1 MSTHSNKIENLL
13 KRLGFSETEILVYL
27 DLSENGS
34 KSVMDI
40 SRSQNIFRPAIY
52 KALTQLKERGLL
64 IEEYIGKRKH
74 YSIQDPKELRDIV
87 KDISIDLEETLPD
100 IEDLYSKQDQ
110 ESTIKIL
117 EGKKG
122 IGFVFSDVVNS
133 LGKGDTFFRYTS
145 EKDLDKVN
153 SFLPKDYREKRDAKH
168 LERLM
173 ISNAKSGNQKKPRLE
188 RFIKYIPQ
196 ENEQFD
202 QNIIQLIYGDKV
214 AIIDLNSETS
224 FIFKNKLLAD
234 FQKTIFKALYKKL

>member
-1 MSTHSNKIENLL
+1 MSTNYNKVENLL
-13 KRLGFSETEILVYL
+13 KRLGFSEHEVLVYL

-34 KSVMDI
+34 RTIMDI
-40 SRSQNIFRPAIY
+40 SRTQNIFRPAVY
-52 KALTQLKERGLL
+52 KAIARLKERGLL

-74 YSIQDPKELRDIV
+74 YSTQEPKELRDIV

-100 IEDLYSKQDQ
+100 LEDIYSKKDQ

-122 IGFVFSDVVNS
+122 IGFIFSDVVNS
-133 LGKGDTFFRYTS
+133 LQKGDTFYRYTS

-153 SFLPKDYREKRDAKH
+153 SYLPKDYRQRRDAKR
-168 LERLM
+168 LERLV
-173 ISNAKSGNQKKPRLE
+173 ISNTKSGNQKKPRLE

-196 ENEQFD
+196 ENEQFE
-202 QNIIQLIYGDKV
+202 QNIIQLIYGDKI
-214 AIIDLNSETS
+214 AIIDLNTENS

-234 FQKTIFKALYKKL
+234 FQKTIFKLFYKRL